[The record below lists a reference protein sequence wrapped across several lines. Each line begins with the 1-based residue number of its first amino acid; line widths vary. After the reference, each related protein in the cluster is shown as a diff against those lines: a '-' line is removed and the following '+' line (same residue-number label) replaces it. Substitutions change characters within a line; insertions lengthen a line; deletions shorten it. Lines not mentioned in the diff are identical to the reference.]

1 MSAPLAVAPY
11 EGRWGMSTLTRQRRG
26 RAGRL
31 VVALRALAVTTPGRL
46 ALVAVALVLAA
57 ACFGVISASAVHSRA
72 QAATAVRNQT
82 EPLLGQAATL
92 YTSLSGADATT
103 TATFLK
109 GGLEPAARRAEY
121 LADLHRASAALAA
134 LGREVGGS
142 PQAAA
147 AVTTITEQLPVYAGR
162 VESARANNRQGFPVG
177 AAYLREASGLLDST
191 ILPAADHLYAIEA
204 RRLSDGYG
212 AGTSRGALA
221 VLVAVALLAL
231 AVLLAAQR
239 YLTRVSR
246 RIFNLL
252 LVIATVLVAAV
263 SIWAVIGLLG
273 EERSL
278 NSARRGSDAVEVLSG
293 TSVLLSRAQSD
304 QSLTLVNRG
313 SDNVDPLDFRVV
325 MQTLGGPAG
334 LISESQALM
343 RQSVSLAAAA
353 RLGTEFAAY
362 RSQTAQVAQQ
372 ARRLT
377 HTAARAAVSPELTS
391 GFDRLSASLAV
402 QTSVAQRRFVHNA
415 AAATAALSGLAIAI
429 PVVALLF
436 AGLAVVGLRHRLQE
450 YR

>member
-1 MSAPLAVAPY
+1 
-11 EGRWGMSTLTRQRRG
+11 MSTLTRHRPG

-46 ALVAVALVLAA
+46 ALVAVGLVLAA
-57 ACFGVISASAVHSRA
+57 ACFGAISASAVHSRA

-92 YTSLSGADATT
+92 YTSLSGADATA

-134 LGREVGGS
+134 LGPKVGGS

-147 AVTTITEQLPVYAGR
+147 AVATITEQLPVYAGR

-177 AAYLREASGLLDST
+177 AAYLRWASQLLDGT

-231 AVLLAAQR
+231 AVLFAAQR

-246 RIFNLL
+246 RIFNLP
-252 LVIATVLVAAV
+252 LVIATGLVAAV

-278 NSARRGSDAVEVLSG
+278 NSARQGSDAVEVLSG

-313 SDNVDPLDFRVV
+313 SDETDPLDLKAV
-325 MQTLGGPAG
+325 MRALAGPAG
-334 LISESQALM
+334 LISEAQALT
-343 RQSVSLAAAA
+343 RQSGSSAAD
-353 RLGTEFAAY
+353 RLPAEFAAY
-362 RSQTAQVAQQ
+362 RSQTARVIALQEGGHTDA
-372 ARRLT
+372 AI
-377 HTAARAAVSPELTS
+377 TAASSAA
-391 GFDRLSASLAV
+391 GAAGIARLSASLAG
-402 QTSVAQRRFVHNA
+402 QIGAAQRRFLHDA
-415 AAATAALSGLAIAI
+415 GSATAAVSGLAISI

-436 AGLAVVGLRHRLQE
+436 AGLAVVGLRRRLQE